1 MRSTTRP
8 RWSSSTAPPAATP
21 HLLDRGTA
29 RGHELRRE
37 VEAFAAAFFETPV
50 EPRRATWFRL
60 YGEAAGDRPLRDRLR
75 QLEPGI
81 RVDPA
86 SIAIADPLVRRL
98 AIDATELFLLDPA
111 ARPAESRERV
121 SSLVADESITPRDR
135 DRARR
140 DLLRRQPKIAALA
153 PGYLDQLAI
162 VAKAAR
168 RRWLRWV
175 DERNRTDLATR
186 LASAVAGVLA
196 TILASLFVYVCII
209 NLSGPRS
216 GSIQPTAIGPPGAEW
231 SRPEPAINLIR
242 YHLGRRLKGEVARL
256 GLQLNDERARRIAM
270 AIPLDAE
277 TGIAVDL
284 RRSMSGAGWTPR
296 DAEVLA
302 AGLRWG
308 FAANRGGLTRDQV
321 DAAIRAVVQGYSKPV
336 SNPAAIFRR
345 GGRP

>member
-1 MRSTTRP
+1 MRN
-8 RWSSSTAPPAATP
+8 
-21 HLLDRGTA
+21 
-29 RGHELRRE
+29 EI
-37 VEAFAAAFFETPV
+37 EAFAATFFAIPV
-50 EPRRATWFRL
+50 APRRDAWFRL
-60 YGEAAGDRPLRDRLR
+60 HAAAAGDRPLRDRLR
-75 QLEPGI
+75 QLEPGLLI
-81 RVDPA
+81 DPA
-86 SIAIADPLVRRL
+86 SLATADPVRTRL
-98 AIDATELFLLDPA
+98 EADILDLFVLDPA

-140 DLLRRQPKIAALA
+140 DLLRRHPKIAALA

-196 TILASLFVYVCII
+196 TILASLFVYGCII
-209 NLSGPRS
+209 NLSGPRP
-216 GSIQPTAIGPPGAEW
+216 GSLQPTVIGPPGAEW
-231 SRPEPAINLIR
+231 SRPESAINLIR
-242 YHLGRRLKGEVARL
+242 YHLGRRLKDEVARL

-270 AIPLDAE
+270 AVPLDAE

-308 FAANRGGLTRDQV
+308 FAANRGGLTKDQV
-321 DAAIRAVVQGYSKPV
+321 DAAIRGVVQGYSKPV
-336 SNPAAIFRR
+336 PNPAAIFRR